1 MKGRRKSTSN
11 IDRRSSLRLRPQ
23 EDGTHEVSTFL
34 PDPRD
39 SRVSKARDWSTKK
52 RPLTEKG
59 TESSVKKTKKIKGDS
74 SSEVSCSGADV
85 SNSRIHSS
93 VATLPVREL
102 PQMKKP
108 LSNVS
113 KTLNNSVKRS
123 QRHKEPTPKNEV
135 LNAKSA
141 KQSSIKKSIEIVNL
155 SSDSSPEKSPE
166 QFPVTTLATNEEA
179 MRKSHGDAL
188 DINESSPFL
197 PDRRDKR
204 VSKREWSNA
213 SFSGSVKDIKRVVTR
228 KIPRPSSN
236 LVIKTAETR
245 NEEPLQIKPSVTKQ
259 RHADSSVKKSR
270 THAYQTRS
278 NVQVEYDSSRTV
290 KGKNNGRSRSPS
302 KRPISRTHD
311 KQSKDIS
318 EPANGLRRSSRFRV
332 PPLDIWRNERLV
344 FETLPSGDV
353 TCSVD
358 KGSEEDKYGLIQI
371 TKKAERRAQMKKK
384 KALTVEN
391 TPTPILDTRTGETV
405 NALLHR
411 PFESLQW
418 LMMGPN
424 EVERP
429 SPYTMVQA
437 FESNSTSFGFLKF
450 SPFGIK
456 EMQYAP
462 LHNLHF
468 VLMKGHLEVVI
479 QNTTFSF
486 TAGDS
491 WMVPL
496 GVPYSIKNCSRA
508 RALLSFTVFK
518 SPFYQHQF
526 AE

>member
-1 MKGRRKSTSN
+1 MG
-11 IDRRSSLRLRPQ
+11 
-23 EDGTHEVSTFL
+23 
-34 PDPRD
+34 
-39 SRVSKARDWSTKK
+39 
-52 RPLTEKG
+52 
-59 TESSVKKTKKIKGDS
+59 
-74 SSEVSCSGADV
+74 
-85 SNSRIHSS
+85 
-93 VATLPVREL
+93 
-102 PQMKKP
+102 KP

-113 KTLNNSVKRS
+113 KTLNTSVKRS
-123 QRHKEPTPKNEV
+123 QRHKEPTPENEV
-135 LNAKSA
+135 L
-141 KQSSIKKSIEIVNL
+141 
-155 SSDSSPEKSPE
+155 
-166 QFPVTTLATNEEA
+166 TNEETVS
-179 MRKSHGDAL
+179 KSHGDAL
-188 DINESSPFL
+188 DINEGSPFL
-197 PDRRDKR
+197 PKPRDMI

-236 LVIKTAETR
+236 LDITTAEIR
-245 NEEPLQIKPSVTKQ
+245 NEEEPFRIKPSVTKQ

-278 NVQVEYDSSRTV
+278 NVKVEYDSSRTSPTKRKSSMETSFIHQNHFHPETSVIDSETLPKKITQVTGDQLNHSKQKKLSANARASKNKRPAPVDNNEVQSDLEENSMLIVKRKGNRRTV
-290 KGKNNGRSRSPS
+290 KGKNNRRSRSPS
-302 KRPISRTHD
+302 KRPISRTQD
-311 KQSKDIS
+311 KQSDIS
-318 EPANGLRRSSRFRV
+318 EPVNGLRRSSRFRV

-344 FETLPSGDV
+344 FQTLPSGDV
-353 TCSVD
+353 KCSID

-391 TPTPILDTRTGETV
+391 TPILDTRTGETV

-429 SPYTMVQA
+429 SPYTLVKA

-450 SPFGIK
+450 SPFAIK
-456 EMQYAP
+456 EMHYAP

-491 WMVPL
+491 WIVPL

-526 AE
+526 AENNSTANW